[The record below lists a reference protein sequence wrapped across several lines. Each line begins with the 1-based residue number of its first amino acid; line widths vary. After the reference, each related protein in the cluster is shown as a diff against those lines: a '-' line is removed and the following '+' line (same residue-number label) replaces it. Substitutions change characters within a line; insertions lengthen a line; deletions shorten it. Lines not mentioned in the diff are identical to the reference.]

1 MSKVIKTHKCKR
13 SKKAVSEII
22 SYVILIVIVLG
33 ISAAVYQWMLTSTP
47 AVAES
52 CPEDISLYVKS
63 YSCSSEDTCSS
74 QYCLNVI
81 IKNNG
86 NFNVDGF
93 FIRASKNLSS
103 IPITGLEY
111 TDVNYEGID
120 DLKETGRFYFKMMNN
135 GNGEPMKPG
144 EELSLTFDYG
154 SIMSLGDDDFNQN
167 YIWLE
172 KIQIEPFVEGK
183 GALLI
188 CEDATINLE
197 VDDSKWCTNTPYTAP
212 GLGP

>member
-120 DLKETGRFYFKMMNN
+120 DLKETGRFYFRMMDD
-135 GNGEPMKPG
+135 GNGKPLG
-144 EELSLTFDYG
+144 PGAEESLTFIYDNLFG
-154 SIMSLGDDDFNQN
+154 NELELPIGDQKKISLK
-167 YIWLE
+167 
-172 KIQIEPFVEGK
+172 KIQIEPFIESK
-183 GALLI
+183 NTLLI
-188 CEDATINLE
+188 CKDATVNIE
-197 VDDSKWCTNTPYTAP
+197 VDDSKWCTNEIQAIP
-212 GLGP
+212 GL